1 MIRVV
6 QYDPAWPASFDAEAR
21 RIAEGVG
28 SVAVRLHHIGSTA
41 IPQTCAKPIIDIL
54 LEATSLVVLDRR
66 AARFEALGYEAM
78 GEFGIAG
85 RRYYRLDDGKG
96 VRTHQVHA
104 FEAGTADVVRHLAF
118 RDYMRAHPAA
128 AAQYG
133 ELKRGLAKRHPNDMA
148 AYIAGKHA
156 FVREHERRALCWRS
170 GTGEIQNA

>member
-1 MIRVV
+1 MIQVV
-6 QYDPAWPASFDAEAR
+6 QYDPAWSAGFDAEAR

-28 SVAVRLHHIGSTA
+28 NVAVRLHHIGSTA

-54 LEATSLVVLDRR
+54 LEATSLVVLDHR
-66 AARFEALGYEAM
+66 AARFEALGYQAM

-85 RRYYRLDDGKG
+85 RRYYRLDDGNG

-104 FEAGTADVVRHLAF
+104 FEAGTAGVVRHLAF

-133 ELKRGLAKRHPNDMA
+133 ELKRRLARRHPNDMA
-148 AYIAGKHA
+148 AYIAGKDA
-156 FVREHERRALCWRS
+156 FVGEHERRALCWRS
-170 GTGEIQNA
+170 GTGVMPKA